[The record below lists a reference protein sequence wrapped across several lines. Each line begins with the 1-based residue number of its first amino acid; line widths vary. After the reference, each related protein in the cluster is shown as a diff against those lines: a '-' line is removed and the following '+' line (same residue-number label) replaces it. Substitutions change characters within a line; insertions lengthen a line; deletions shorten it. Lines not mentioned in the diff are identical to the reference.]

1 MSYSAGGEYISRAYT
16 VEELINIL
24 SNDVPEGLY
33 VAKSTDTKIA
43 GGPVVSSRS
52 PIVEVWYDESNR
64 TVILK

>member
-24 SNDVPEGLY
+24 SNDVPEGADIQLASWS
-33 VAKSTDTKIA
+33 VAAHS
-43 GGPVVSSRS
+43 S

>member
-16 VEELINIL
+16 VEELIDIL
-24 SNDVPEGLY
+24 KNDVPEGLY

-43 GGPVVSSRS
+43 GGPVVPSRS
-52 PIVEVWYDESNR
+52 PIVEVWYDESTH